1 MAARLGLQIYE
12 WVNRFA
18 RKLAAKPGKEGIMTI
33 PNQKNLLKFT
43 KFLKLFLI
51 RKKKDH
57 LRVLRLKWLKK
68 LIFLNMM
75 MML

>member
-33 PNQKNLLKFT
+33 PNQETVRDLSNEILT
-43 KFLKLFLI
+43 KF
-51 RKKKDH
+51 
-57 LRVLRLKWLKK
+57 
-68 LIFLNMM
+68 M
-75 MML
+75 